1 MAIGDEMR
9 FFQGKAS
16 LRLHPLAA
24 LWYHFHGV
32 ISIGALTQRLEQT
45 NRRLRRLRNP
55 TTPATAPRVK
65 KNPMSFTRRFLIG
78 MLSVALTSLAIA
90 AKPAEAAST
99 AQIDRGATRALSQL
113 YAAQP
118 GASALGKRAAAILV
132 FPTIVKAGLV
142 IGGQTGV
149 GTLRVGG
156 KTVGYYNISAASYG
170 LQAGMQTFSYVLF
183 FMTESSLK
191 YLTESGGW
199 AIGSGPS
206 VVVLDKGA
214 AKSLTTT
221 TLTQDV
227 YAFPFGQR
235 GLMAGIGLEGSKIT
249 RVQP

>member
-1 MAIGDEMR
+1 MR

-183 FMTESSLK
+183 FMTES
-191 YLTESGGW
+191 
-199 AIGSGPS
+199 
-206 VVVLDKGA
+206 
-214 AKSLTTT
+214 
-221 TLTQDV
+221 
-227 YAFPFGQR
+227 
-235 GLMAGIGLEGSKIT
+235 
-249 RVQP
+249 